1 MSLGEKENPWRY
13 GKAAVAAAAGAVNIH
28 RVGSIVRDIG
38 DPCLSQSPIK
48 ANKML
53 KPEKWQAAFDNEG
66 KVVDFHKVLKLII
79 LGGVDPSIRSEVW
92 EFLLGCYAL
101 GSTAD
106 YRRQLRTARR
116 KHYNDLIQQCQ
127 SMHSSIGTG
136 SLAYPVGSKVM
147 DMRSAS
153 KDEQRRESKVD
164 NRQASTDVT
173 DNREEDS
180 HLGDNCT
187 NRLYADQG
195 KGCDFA
201 DIISVRGNAHTAA
214 HDSCFLPTS
223 GPCGRYS
230 PKIRRDC
237 NGSDFSTGSDF
248 DFPPLPLTDLFEKNE
263 DEKEFD
269 ANEGENAAKYKV
281 TLEDD
286 NMHSFQINNN
296 ADLIMESNVPPSLSK
311 SISLPYN
318 SEIELVP
325 PDAYEPV
332 LRSNIVS
339 HKAETVNRLRI
350 LDVPKTR
357 LVNASGSQE
366 GTAHDET
373 VSEWLWTLHLIVVD
387 VVRTDSNL
395 EFYEDKRNVARMSD
409 ILAVYAWVDRATGYC
424 QGMSDLLSPFVV
436 IFEDNAD
443 AFWCF
448 EMLIRRMRENFQMEG
463 PTGVMKQLQ
472 ALWHILELTDREIFI
487 HLSKIGAES
496 LHFAFPMLLV
506 LFRRELSFNDALCMW
521 EMMWA
526 ADFDESVNCNLE
538 KICLEALTV
547 QVPGDSRA
555 EDEEENTEN
564 GNHNAIGGLQFKHSL
579 SENEGIKA
587 ASTYHF
593 CGLTRNF
600 WSRND
605 RLQICNVVSPTRK
618 GDDDLPVFCVAAILI
633 MNRQKL
639 IKETRSI
646 DDMIKIFND
655 KLLKVHVRRC
665 VGTAIRLR
673 KKYFCKVSNCIIF
686 LLWKYEREVK
696 CKFNPFLCFAVN
708 PPTFCFFLLLSLM
721 TVQRHCHFGNFN
733 TAMVLELVK

>member
-1 MSLGEKENPWRY
+1 MEKLPSPLLPELSIFTESVQSFATSEILVFPSL
-13 GKAAVAAAAGAVNIH
+13 
-28 RVGSIVRDIG
+28 
-38 DPCLSQSPIK
+38 LSK
-48 ANKML
+48 FVLAANKML
-53 KPEKWQAAFDNEG
+53 KPERWQAAFDNEG

-201 DIISVRGNAHTAA
+201 DIISLRGNAHTAA

-223 GPCGRYS
+223 GPCGHYS

-325 PDAYEPV
+325 SDAYEPV

-373 VSEWLWTLHLIVVD
+373 VSEWLWTLHRI
-387 VVRTDSNL
+387 
-395 EFYEDKRNVARMSD
+395 
-409 ILAVYAWVDRATGYC
+409 
-424 QGMSDLLSPFVV
+424 GMSDLLSPFVV

-673 KKYFCKVSNCIIF
+673 KKYFCKLIRIKGHS
-686 LLWKYEREVK
+686 R
-696 CKFNPFLCFAVN
+696 
-708 PPTFCFFLLLSLM
+708 
-721 TVQRHCHFGNFN
+721 RHSQ
-733 TAMVLELVK
+733 

>member
-1 MSLGEKENPWRY
+1 
-13 GKAAVAAAAGAVNIH
+13 
-28 RVGSIVRDIG
+28 
-38 DPCLSQSPIK
+38 
-48 ANKML
+48 ML

-79 LGGVDPSIRSEVW
+79 LGISYFMPLSTIYVKQDLTMIGNGVGLDGSILYKPGVDPSIRSEVW

-248 DFPPLPLTDLFEKNE
+248 DFPPLPLTDLFVKNE

-373 VSEWLWTLHLIVVD
+373 VSEWLWTLHRIVVD

-696 CKFNPFLCFAVN
+696 CKLNPFLCFAVN

-733 TAMVLELVK
+733 TAMVLELVKMRSNRTYDRFEVVHDV

>member
-1 MSLGEKENPWRY
+1 
-13 GKAAVAAAAGAVNIH
+13 
-28 RVGSIVRDIG
+28 
-38 DPCLSQSPIK
+38 
-48 ANKML
+48 
-53 KPEKWQAAFDNEG
+53 
-66 KVVDFHKVLKLII
+66 
-79 LGGVDPSIRSEVW
+79 
-92 EFLLGCYAL
+92 
-101 GSTAD
+101 
-106 YRRQLRTARR
+106 
-116 KHYNDLIQQCQ
+116 
-127 SMHSSIGTG
+127 
-136 SLAYPVGSKVM
+136 M

-223 GPCGRYS
+223 GPCGHYS

-325 PDAYEPV
+325 SDAYEPV

-373 VSEWLWTLHLIVVD
+373 VSEWLWTLHRIVVD

-487 HLSKIGAES
+487 HLSKMGAES

-673 KKYFCKVSNCIIF
+673 KKYFCKLIRIKGHS
-686 LLWKYEREVK
+686 R
-696 CKFNPFLCFAVN
+696 
-708 PPTFCFFLLLSLM
+708 
-721 TVQRHCHFGNFN
+721 RHSQ
-733 TAMVLELVK
+733 